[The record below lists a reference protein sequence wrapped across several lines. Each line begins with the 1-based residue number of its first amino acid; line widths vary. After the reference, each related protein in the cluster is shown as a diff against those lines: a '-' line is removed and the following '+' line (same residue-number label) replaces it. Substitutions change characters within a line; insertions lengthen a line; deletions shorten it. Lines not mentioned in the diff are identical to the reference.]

1 MSSRKRS
8 TRHALAYASLGLI
21 LVGCGGQPEIKAV
34 SSEERGLTELARLY
48 RDFTAKNKRGPRT
61 LKELDVKGQQYPI
74 AVQMINSGNLV
85 VRWGAPV
92 SAQGETA
99 DAVLAYVKTVPEQ
112 GGYVLMQGGITIKKM
127 SAGEFETTSKASPR

>member
-1 MSSRKRS
+1 LPSRKRS
-8 TRHALAYASLGLI
+8 TRYALLYASLGLI
-21 LVGCGGQPEIKAV
+21 LTGCGGQPEIKAV
-34 SSEERGLTELARLY
+34 SSDERGLTELARLY
-48 RDFTAKNKRGPRT
+48 RNFTAKKKRGPKT

-85 VRWGAPV
+85 VHWGAPL

-112 GGYVLMQGGITIKKM
+112 GGYVLMQDGSTIKKM
-127 SAGEFETTSKASPR
+127 TAGEFETTPKASPR